1 MHRLTAFFFL
11 PRKENM
17 KPNYTPLLPADF
29 IKNGPY
35 KLKKN
40 YCQAIRLGN
49 IFGNINP
56 CSKGMYNK
64 PPDPR
69 SCPEQQWKMFC
80 FTNPSY
86 PLCKKP
92 FEETRMVYEMEAL
105 QLENKP
111 CNGKYNNICGELTS
125 KSTCAV
131 TIPQRFGDIYS
142 R

>member
-1 MHRLTAFFFL
+1 M
-11 PRKENM
+11 N
-17 KPNYTPLLPADF
+17 PNYTPTLPKDF

-35 KLKKN
+35 KLPKQ
-40 YCQAIRLGN
+40 YCQAIPKM
-49 IFGNINP
+49 FGNINP
-56 CSKGMYNK
+56 CTKEMYNK
-64 PPDPR
+64 PPNPR

-80 FTNPSY
+80 ATNPSY

-92 FEETRMVYEMEAL
+92 FDKETMVFEMLDL

-111 CNGKYNNICGELTS
+111 CNGKYKNICGEQTS

-131 TIPQRFGDIYS
+131 TIPDKYS